1 MNKLLLLGEIMTTIT
16 TFPVG
21 QQHSYSFLQPLSEA
35 NFSRLAVG
43 FLFDLEIFLKILK
56 KISPNFFNFPK

>member
-1 MNKLLLLGEIMTTIT
+1 MNKLLLFGEIMTTIK

-21 QQHSYSFLQPLSEA
+21 QQHSYSFLQLLSKA

-56 KISPNFFNFPK
+56 KNFPQLF